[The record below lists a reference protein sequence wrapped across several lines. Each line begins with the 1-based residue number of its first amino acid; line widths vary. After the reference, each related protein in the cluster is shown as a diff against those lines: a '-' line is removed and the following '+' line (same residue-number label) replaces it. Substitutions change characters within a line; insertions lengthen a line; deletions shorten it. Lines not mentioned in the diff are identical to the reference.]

1 MGFNTSNKISSLLLA
16 SSVVSILVLAVSS
29 VHARFV
35 VEKNSIRVIHP
46 ESLRSQHDGAI
57 ANFGVPKYGGSMVG
71 SVVYPDK
78 GALGCNAFGGDQPF
92 KSKPRMPTILLL
104 DRGDCYFAL
113 KAWNGQQAGAA
124 AVLVADSVD
133 EPLITMDSP
142 EDSSDASE
150 YIEKIGIPS
159 VLIDRSFG
167 ESLKAALKKGDE
179 VVLKLDWSE
188 SMPHPDERV
197 EYELWTNSND
207 ECGPRCDEQMD
218 FVKNFKGHAQILEK
232 GGYTQFTPHYITWYC
247 PKPFILSSQCV
258 SQCINHGRY
267 CAPDPEQDF
276 GQGYEGKN
284 VVFENLRQLCVHR
297 VANESY
303 RSWVWW
309 DYVTDFHIRC
319 SMKKK
324 RYSEECAE
332 DVMKSLDLPIEK
344 IKKCMGDRDAD
355 VENEVLKI
363 EQDLQVGRGSR
374 GDVTIL
380 PTLVVNNVQYRGKL
394 ERTAV
399 LKAVCAGFKETTA
412 PRICLTSDLETN
424 ECLERN
430 GGCWMDSTTKISAC
444 QDTFRG
450 RVCRC
455 PLVSGV
461 QFEGDGYNS
470 CQDIDE
476 CKEKQACQCDGCT
489 CKNTWGG
496 YDCQCNG
503 GKLYMRP
510 QDTCIAR
517 NESKFGWFVAFLVLA
532 VVSAAGIAGYV
543 FYKYRLRMLE
553 SLSLK
558 EKLAGKWGF
567 SVGEETSDPDIVY
580 LEAYIFNFVS
590 VFPPSRSRLCVK
602 NLPKNVNE
610 KRLREFFSQ
619 KGEVTDAKIM
629 RTKDGNSR
637 QFGFVGYRTEGEA
650 EEAVKYFNNSYLD
663 TSRVVCEIARKVG
676 DPNIPRPWSRYSLQK
691 QENLDEGK
699 KVDSKSGGLGI
710 PIGGKKKSKK
720 GKVDDDPQLQ
730 EFLQVMQPRVKS
742 KLWGNDS
749 LTTHVHEQNKK
760 SGNQNTQLK
769 GKETGASVLA
779 QLDDNEKSEPRSLD
793 SRGAEK
799 SSNLAFDEVISDM
812 DYLKSR
818 VKKEWSDSEK
828 SDDEDNSDNS
838 GKDGGKTK
846 LLKMRREHQDIQK
859 VDLKVQ
865 RNALEIEASEE
876 EVEEGFSEDPEHE
889 VIDTKKDV
897 LETGRLFVR
906 NLPYTATEDEL
917 EEYFRKLGNVSQVHL
932 VIDKDTKR
940 SKGIAYVVYTLPESA
955 ARALDELDNS
965 IFQGRLLHVMPAKQ
979 KHNSEKQE
987 SNAFANESLKT
998 FKQKKQKER
1007 KSLEASGNTQAWNS
1021 LFMRPDTDCALS
1033 NYERSGY
1040 RLLVRYKSESF
1051 ITMIVDDCGVLDE
1064 EPVAPL
1070 PPIPRT
1076 FSEPDIRLLTRG
1088 SSGVD
1093 TGGEKAV
1100 FVLFMVVV
1108 ENIAR
1113 EFGISK
1119 SDVLDREADDL
1130 PVRIALGETKVIAET
1145 KKALVN
1151 AGVNIASLEELAI
1164 GKPDGVKRSDH
1175 VILVKNLPYGCSED
1189 ELDKMFRKFGSLDKI
1204 ILPRTRTLALVV
1216 FLEPSEARAAFK
1228 AKAYKCFKGTP
1239 LYLEWAPGNI
1249 LSQNSKILENTNNAV
1264 VVGEHQAKRVLLEQ
1278 HVEGIVDADVDP
1290 DRIESRSLYVKN
1302 LNFKTSDA
1310 SLGKHFSELMK
1321 EGKVLSA
1328 RVKKHSKNGKN
1339 VSMGFGFLEFD
1350 CVETAVTVCKDL
1362 QGTVLDGHA
1371 LSLQL
1376 CHAKNDGK
1384 VLKNVDKSL
1393 SSTKLMVRNVAFE
1406 ATEKD
1411 LRQLFSP
1418 FGEIKSIRLP
1428 RRIGHHGGF
1437 AFVEFGTKQEADNAV
1452 QALSSTH
1459 LYGRHLVLERAK
1471 ERESLE
1477 DLRAKTAAQF
1487 SDRQDGMSSTKISKK
1502 RKHMAVLDV
1511 SNVKFRRIAD

>member
-1 MGFNTSNKISSLLLA
+1 M
-16 SSVVSILVLAVSS
+16 
-29 VHARFV
+29 
-35 VEKNSIRVIHP
+35 
-46 ESLRSQHDGAI
+46 
-57 ANFGVPKYGGSMVG
+57 
-71 SVVYPDK
+71 
-78 GALGCNAFGGDQPF
+78 
-92 KSKPRMPTILLL
+92 
-104 DRGDCYFAL
+104 
-113 KAWNGQQAGAA
+113 
-124 AVLVADSVD
+124 
-133 EPLITMDSP
+133 
-142 EDSSDASE
+142 
-150 YIEKIGIPS
+150 
-159 VLIDRSFG
+159 
-167 ESLKAALKKGDE
+167 
-179 VVLKLDWSE
+179 
-188 SMPHPDERV
+188 
-197 EYELWTNSND
+197 
-207 ECGPRCDEQMD
+207 
-218 FVKNFKGHAQILEK
+218 
-232 GGYTQFTPHYITWYC
+232 
-247 PKPFILSSQCV
+247 
-258 SQCINHGRY
+258 
-267 CAPDPEQDF
+267 
-276 GQGYEGKN
+276 
-284 VVFENLRQLCVHR
+284 
-297 VANESY
+297 
-303 RSWVWW
+303 
-309 DYVTDFHIRC
+309 
-319 SMKKK
+319 
-324 RYSEECAE
+324 
-332 DVMKSLDLPIEK
+332 
-344 IKKCMGDRDAD
+344 
-355 VENEVLKI
+355 
-363 EQDLQVGRGSR
+363 
-374 GDVTIL
+374 
-380 PTLVVNNVQYRGKL
+380 
-394 ERTAV
+394 
-399 LKAVCAGFKETTA
+399 
-412 PRICLTSDLETN
+412 
-424 ECLERN
+424 
-430 GGCWMDSTTKISAC
+430 
-444 QDTFRG
+444 
-450 RVCRC
+450 
-455 PLVSGV
+455 
-461 QFEGDGYNS
+461 
-470 CQDIDE
+470 
-476 CKEKQACQCDGCT
+476 
-489 CKNTWGG
+489 
-496 YDCQCNG
+496 
-503 GKLYMRP
+503 
-510 QDTCIAR
+510 
-517 NESKFGWFVAFLVLA
+517 
-532 VVSAAGIAGYV
+532 
-543 FYKYRLRMLE
+543 
-553 SLSLK
+553 
-558 EKLAGKWGF
+558 
-567 SVGEETSDPDIVY
+567 
-580 LEAYIFNFVS
+580 
-590 VFPPSRSRLCVK
+590 SRLCVK

-699 KVDSKSGGLGI
+699 KVDSKSGGLGS

-730 EFLQVMQPRVKS
+730 EFLQVMQLRVKS

-769 GKETGASVLA
+769 GKETVASVLA
-779 QLDDNEKSEPRSLD
+779 QLDDSEKSEPRSLD
-793 SRGAEK
+793 SQGAEK
-799 SSNLAFDEVISDM
+799 SSNLAFGEVISDM
-812 DYLKSR
+812 DYFKSR

-838 GKDGGKTK
+838 GKDGGKSK

-859 VDLKVQ
+859 VDPKVQ
-865 RNALEIEASEE
+865 RNALETEASEE

-917 EEYFRKLGNVSQVHL
+917 EEHFRKLGNVSQVHL

-1021 LFMRPDTDCALS
+1021 LFMHPDT
-1033 NYERSGY
+1033 
-1040 RLLVRYKSESF
+1040 
-1051 ITMIVDDCGVLDE
+1051 
-1064 EPVAPL
+1064 
-1070 PPIPRT
+1070 
-1076 FSEPDIRLLTRG
+1076 
-1088 SSGVD
+1088 
-1093 TGGEKAV
+1093 
-1100 FVLFMVVV
+1100 VV

-1151 AGVNIASLEELAI
+1151 AGVNIASLEELTI
-1164 GKPDGVKRSDH
+1164 GKTDGVKRSDH

-1239 LYLEWAPGNI
+1239 LYLEWAPGDI

-1264 VVGEHQAKRVLLEQ
+1264 IVGEHQARRVLLEQ

-1384 VLKNVDKSL
+1384 VLKSVDKSL
-1393 SSTKLMVRNVAFE
+1393 SSTKLFVRNVAFE

-1418 FGEIKSIRLP
+1418 FGEIKRIRLP

-1437 AFVEFGTKQEADNAV
+1437 AFVEFGTKQEANNAI

-1502 RKHMAVLDV
+1502 RNPMAVLDE

>member
-1 MGFNTSNKISSLLLA
+1 MA
-16 SSVVSILVLAVSS
+16 
-29 VHARFV
+29 
-35 VEKNSIRVIHP
+35 
-46 ESLRSQHDGAI
+46 
-57 ANFGVPKYGGSMVG
+57 
-71 SVVYPDK
+71 
-78 GALGCNAFGGDQPF
+78 
-92 KSKPRMPTILLL
+92 
-104 DRGDCYFAL
+104 
-113 KAWNGQQAGAA
+113 
-124 AVLVADSVD
+124 
-133 EPLITMDSP
+133 
-142 EDSSDASE
+142 
-150 YIEKIGIPS
+150 KIGQPPPS
-159 VLIDRSFG
+159 L
-167 ESLKAALKKGDE
+167 
-179 VVLKLDWSE
+179 
-188 SMPHPDERV
+188 
-197 EYELWTNSND
+197 
-207 ECGPRCDEQMD
+207 Q
-218 FVKNFKGHAQILEK
+218 
-232 GGYTQFTPHYITWYC
+232 
-247 PKPFILSSQCV
+247 
-258 SQCINHGRY
+258 
-267 CAPDPEQDF
+267 DPTS
-276 GQGYEGKN
+276 
-284 VVFENLRQLCVHR
+284 
-297 VANESY
+297 A
-303 RSWVWW
+303 
-309 DYVTDFHIRC
+309 VT
-319 SMKKK
+319 
-324 RYSEECAE
+324 
-332 DVMKSLDLPIEK
+332 
-344 IKKCMGDRDAD
+344 
-355 VENEVLKI
+355 
-363 EQDLQVGRGSR
+363 
-374 GDVTIL
+374 
-380 PTLVVNNVQYRGKL
+380 
-394 ERTAV
+394 
-399 LKAVCAGFKETTA
+399 
-412 PRICLTSDLETN
+412 
-424 ECLERN
+424 
-430 GGCWMDSTTKISAC
+430 
-444 QDTFRG
+444 
-450 RVCRC
+450 
-455 PLVSGV
+455 
-461 QFEGDGYNS
+461 
-470 CQDIDE
+470 
-476 CKEKQACQCDGCT
+476 
-489 CKNTWGG
+489 
-496 YDCQCNG
+496 
-503 GKLYMRP
+503 
-510 QDTCIAR
+510 
-517 NESKFGWFVAFLVLA
+517 
-532 VVSAAGIAGYV
+532 
-543 FYKYRLRMLE
+543 
-553 SLSLK
+553 
-558 EKLAGKWGF
+558 
-567 SVGEETSDPDIVY
+567 DIVY
-580 LEAYIFNFVS
+580 LEAYILNLVS
-590 VFPPSRSRLCVK
+590 VFSPSRSRLCVK

-650 EEAVKYFNNSYLD
+650 EEAVMYFNNSYLD

-699 KVDSKSGGLGI
+699 KVDSKSGGLGS

-760 SGNQNTQLK
+760 SGDQSTPLK

-828 SDDEDNSDNS
+828 SDDEDNNDNS
-838 GKDGGKTK
+838 GKDGGKSK

-859 VDLKVQ
+859 VDPKVQ
-865 RNALEIEASEE
+865 RNALEIEASGE

-917 EEYFRKLGNVSQVHL
+917 EEHFRKLGNVSQVHL

-940 SKGIAYVVYTLPESA
+940 SKGIAYVAYTLPESA

-987 SNAFANESLKT
+987 SNAFAKESLKT

-1021 LFMRPDTDCALS
+1021 LFMCPDT
-1033 NYERSGY
+1033 
-1040 RLLVRYKSESF
+1040 
-1051 ITMIVDDCGVLDE
+1051 
-1064 EPVAPL
+1064 
-1070 PPIPRT
+1070 
-1076 FSEPDIRLLTRG
+1076 
-1088 SSGVD
+1088 
-1093 TGGEKAV
+1093 
-1100 FVLFMVVV
+1100 VV

-1151 AGVNIASLEELAI
+1151 AGVNIASLELAI
-1164 GKPDGVKRSDH
+1164 GKPDGVEGSDH

-1239 LYLEWAPGNI
+1239 LYLEWAPGDI
-1249 LSQNSKILENTNNAV
+1249 LIQNSKILENTNNAV

-1339 VSMGFGFLEFD
+1339 VSVGFGFLEFD

-1371 LSLQL
+1371 LRLQL

-1418 FGEIKSIRLP
+1418 FGEIKRIRLP

-1487 SDRQDGMSSTKISKK
+1487 NNRQDGMSSTKISKK
-1502 RKHMAVLDV
+1502 RKHMAVSDE

>member
-1 MGFNTSNKISSLLLA
+1 M
-16 SSVVSILVLAVSS
+16 
-29 VHARFV
+29 
-35 VEKNSIRVIHP
+35 
-46 ESLRSQHDGAI
+46 
-57 ANFGVPKYGGSMVG
+57 
-71 SVVYPDK
+71 
-78 GALGCNAFGGDQPF
+78 
-92 KSKPRMPTILLL
+92 
-104 DRGDCYFAL
+104 
-113 KAWNGQQAGAA
+113 
-124 AVLVADSVD
+124 
-133 EPLITMDSP
+133 
-142 EDSSDASE
+142 
-150 YIEKIGIPS
+150 
-159 VLIDRSFG
+159 
-167 ESLKAALKKGDE
+167 LKK
-179 VVLKLDWSE
+179 
-188 SMPHPDERV
+188 
-197 EYELWTNSND
+197 
-207 ECGPRCDEQMD
+207 
-218 FVKNFKGHAQILEK
+218 
-232 GGYTQFTPHYITWYC
+232 
-247 PKPFILSSQCV
+247 
-258 SQCINHGRY
+258 
-267 CAPDPEQDF
+267 
-276 GQGYEGKN
+276 
-284 VVFENLRQLCVHR
+284 
-297 VANESY
+297 
-303 RSWVWW
+303 
-309 DYVTDFHIRC
+309 
-319 SMKKK
+319 
-324 RYSEECAE
+324 
-332 DVMKSLDLPIEK
+332 
-344 IKKCMGDRDAD
+344 
-355 VENEVLKI
+355 
-363 EQDLQVGRGSR
+363 
-374 GDVTIL
+374 
-380 PTLVVNNVQYRGKL
+380 
-394 ERTAV
+394 
-399 LKAVCAGFKETTA
+399 
-412 PRICLTSDLETN
+412 
-424 ECLERN
+424 
-430 GGCWMDSTTKISAC
+430 
-444 QDTFRG
+444 
-450 RVCRC
+450 
-455 PLVSGV
+455 
-461 QFEGDGYNS
+461 
-470 CQDIDE
+470 
-476 CKEKQACQCDGCT
+476 
-489 CKNTWGG
+489 
-496 YDCQCNG
+496 
-503 GKLYMRP
+503 
-510 QDTCIAR
+510 
-517 NESKFGWFVAFLVLA
+517 
-532 VVSAAGIAGYV
+532 
-543 FYKYRLRMLE
+543 
-553 SLSLK
+553 
-558 EKLAGKWGF
+558 
-567 SVGEETSDPDIVY
+567 
-580 LEAYIFNFVS
+580 
-590 VFPPSRSRLCVK
+590 RSRLCVK

-619 KGEVTDAKIM
+619 KGEVTDTKIM

-637 QFGFVGYRTEGEA
+637 QFGFIGYRTEGEA

-699 KVDSKSGGLGI
+699 KVDSKSGGLGS
-710 PIGGKKKSKK
+710 PIGGKKNSKK

-760 SGNQNTQLK
+760 SGDQNTQQK

-779 QLDDNEKSEPRSLD
+779 QLDDNEKSEPGSLD
-793 SRGAEK
+793 SQGAEK

-838 GKDGGKTK
+838 GKDGGKSK

-859 VDLKVQ
+859 VDLKVR

-889 VIDTKKDV
+889 VVDTKKDV

-917 EEYFRKLGNVSQVHL
+917 EEHFRKLGNVSQVHL

-940 SKGIAYVVYTLPESA
+940 SKGIAYVLYTLPESA

-1021 LFMRPDTDCALS
+1021 LFMCSDTDFALS

-1040 RLLVRYKSESF
+1040 RFLVRYKSESF
-1051 ITMIVDDCGVLDE
+1051 MTMIVDDCGVLDE

-1070 PPIPRT
+1070 PPMPRT
-1076 FSEPDIRLLTRG
+1076 FSEPDVRLLTEG

-1216 FLEPSEARAAFK
+1216 FLEPSEARAAFN

-1239 LYLEWAPGNI
+1239 LYLEWAPGDI

-1328 RVKKHSKNGKN
+1328 RVKKHSINGKN
-1339 VSMGFGFLEFD
+1339 VSMGYGFLEFD

-1418 FGEIKSIRLP
+1418 FGEIKRIRLP

-1502 RKHMAVLDV
+1502 RKHMAVLDE